1 MTAHS
6 AAQRIVAGTPVR
18 LVSAGVMK
26 DRMNEIH
33 SLVASRA
40 FELFEKRGRVNGG
53 DINDWLHAEHE
64 LIHSCRHDMK
74 ESADAFVFDAK
85 MPGSLTVD
93 QLEVSVEPRRL
104 IFYGE
109 TEVSVTYLDG
119 KTVRKEIHPRRI
131 FRIQDLSIGVEP
143 SKATATLKGDIL
155 EVMMP
160 KATQTDTPDGTSQEA
175 SAAK

>member
-26 DRMNEIH
+26 HRMNEIH

-40 FELFEKRGRVNGG
+40 YELFEKRSRTTGK

-74 ESADAFVFDAK
+74 ESADAFFFHAM
-85 MPGSLTVD
+85 MPGSFTPD

-109 TEVSVTYLDG
+109 TEVSVTSTDG
-119 KTVRKEIHPRRI
+119 KTVSKGPHPRRI
-131 FRIQDLSIGVEP
+131 FRIQDLPEEVEP

-155 EVMMP
+155 EVVMP
-160 KATQTDTPDGTSQEA
+160 KATRTSRNA
-175 SAAK
+175 S